1 MNREEQV
8 LDELGIGFV
17 SYSPLGRGYLT
28 GKLDQNTTFDQN
40 DNRGELP
47 RFTQEAM
54 KANQVLLD
62 FMQKVAESKNV
73 TTAQIALAW
82 ILDQK
87 PWIVPI
93 PGTTKKERILE
104 NIKALDV
111 TFTSE
116 EKTIIAKGLQE
127 IRIVG
132 ERYPES
138 ERRRAGR

>member
-1 MNREEQV
+1 M
-8 LDELGIGFV
+8 
-17 SYSPLGRGYLT
+17 
-28 GKLDQNTTFDQN
+28 
-40 DNRGELP
+40 P